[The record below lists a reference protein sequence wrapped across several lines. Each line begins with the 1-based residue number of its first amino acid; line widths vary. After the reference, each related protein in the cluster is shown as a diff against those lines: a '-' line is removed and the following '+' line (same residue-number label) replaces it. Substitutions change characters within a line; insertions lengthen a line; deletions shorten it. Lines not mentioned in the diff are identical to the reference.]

1 MKIKKA
7 ISALF
12 YIKRV
17 SAVLLC
23 LLIMTAMIPLSVSAQ
38 TSTQSKVVRVG
49 WFDSSYN
56 RKDSAGRHSGYSYE
70 YQRKIAAYTG
80 WTYEYVE
87 ASWPELMAMLE
98 NGDIDILSDV
108 SYKEERAEKML
119 FSSYPM
125 GTEAYYLYIT
135 ERQLNDFNEDFSYF
149 NGKTIG
155 VNKGSVQ
162 VGLFREWAKH
172 RGIKAELTE
181 LTKSEPDSVDMLV
194 KGELDAYIT
203 LDNYLSVETL
213 IPVAKIGSSDIYFAV
228 NKSRPDLLN
237 DLDNALSRIQDENPF
252 YSLELYNEHIQD
264 TGANLFLTS
273 KEKGWLSG
281 HSAIRVG
288 YLDNYLAYCDKDEK
302 NGELNGALKD
312 YLEKASDCFA
322 NGHIDFE
329 ASAYSTVSDAMNAMS
344 SGEIDCVFPANFS
357 DYDAENTGFVLTP
370 AITRSAL
377 YTVVRSSVQKD
388 FTDKDQVTVAVVS
401 GDTNFE
407 SIMKDLYPN
416 WKTVSCSDVEDC
428 LKAVSDSRADCFL
441 ISSYRYNSIRRLCEK
456 YRLTSFDTGKDIPF
470 CFAVNT
476 GDTELY
482 SILAKTTNIIPDS
495 YVNNALTHYF
505 SEQGKTTLLD
515 IIRDNIFIVIA
526 VIAVMAA
533 MLMLIIVQ
541 RRLINAE
548 KKAKENRRIA
558 DDLSRRVY
566 VDALT
571 SVQNKGGYTDY
582 IGMLQERVERSEV
595 TEFAVCMFDCDNL
608 KYINDKFGHEK
619 GDEYLKTAARLICRI
634 FQHSPVFRVGGDEFI
649 SVLHDDDCLNRAAL
663 LEQFD
668 AESKSINETAENDW
682 QHINVSVGMAEYD
695 PKTDSSVEDTA
706 KRADER
712 MYENKRQRKAG
723 RNVR

>member
-1 MKIKKA
+1 
-7 ISALF
+7 
-12 YIKRV
+12 
-17 SAVLLC
+17 
-23 LLIMTAMIPLSVSAQ
+23 MTAMIPLSVSAQ

-56 RKDSAGRHSGYSYE
+56 RKDSAGRRSGYSYE

-87 ASWPELMAMLE
+87 ASWPELMTMLE

-162 VGLFREWAKH
+162 AGLFREWAEH

-194 KGELDAYIT
+194 KGELAAYIT

-302 NGELNGALKD
+302 SGELNGALKD

-649 SVLHDDDCLNRAAL
+649 SVLHDDDYLNRAAL

-695 PKTDSSVEDTA
+695 PKADSSVEDTA